1 MKRNI
6 LLACLVFIFVGCEA
20 NKQQPEPQEAKKEI
34 IVEEVKPVIA
44 EEKIEKPKKRVLK
57 GTYYR
62 MLTKSIEVFAYKG
75 KLYGVSEIDEKK
87 LRNPFYIK
95 GNLIR
100 IEKVYTS
107 TIGEQYGKISGKNL
121 LVSMDDLTTYIKK

>member
-44 EEKIEKPKKRVLK
+44 EEKIEKPKKK
-57 GTYYR
+57 S
-62 MLTKSIEVFAYKG
+62 TKRY
-75 KLYGVSEIDEKK
+75 
-87 LRNPFYIK
+87 
-95 GNLIR
+95 
-100 IEKVYTS
+100 
-107 TIGEQYGKISGKNL
+107 L
-121 LVSMDDLTTYIKK
+121 L

>member
-1 MKRNI
+1 
-6 LLACLVFIFVGCEA
+6 
-20 NKQQPEPQEAKKEI
+20 
-34 IVEEVKPVIA
+34 
-44 EEKIEKPKKRVLK
+44 
-57 GTYYR
+57 

-121 LVSMDDLTTYIKK
+121 LVSMDDLTTYIKKIVNIVYLYTIFVLIS

>member
-1 MKRNI
+1 MK
-6 LLACLVFIFVGCEA
+6 
-20 NKQQPEPQEAKKEI
+20 
-34 IVEEVKPVIA
+34 
-44 EEKIEKPKKRVLK
+44 
-57 GTYYR
+57 
-62 MLTKSIEVFAYKG
+62 
-75 KLYGVSEIDEKK
+75 KK